1 MMIGRVPSTALPDLR
16 SALRLA
22 GPAWP
27 LVSVQ
32 ERGTAGAAARGRCAA
47 PHSAHAPARLGR
59 PSRYGRADPASAR
72 EAADTPAGHSGN
84 RLAVA
89 PSPGRQKMDVS
100 ATYRPTAGQHAD
112 CFADRAPRHREPRL
126 GVPADPG

>member
-1 MMIGRVPSTALPDLR
+1 MMIGRVPSPALSDLR

-32 ERGTAGAAARGRCAA
+32 ERGTAGAAARDRRAA
-47 PHSAHAPARLGR
+47 PRSADAPAGLGR
-59 PSRYGRADPASAR
+59 PSCHGRADPAPAR
-72 EAADTPAGHSGN
+72 EAVGTPAGHSGN

-89 PSPGRQKMDVS
+89 PSPGHQEMDVS
-100 ATYRPTAGQHAD
+100 ATDRPAAGQ
-112 CFADRAPRHREPRL
+112 
-126 GVPADPG
+126 

>member
-1 MMIGRVPSTALPDLR
+1 MMISYVPSPALPDLR

-47 PHSAHAPARLGR
+47 PDSAHAPARLGR
-59 PSRYGRADPASAR
+59 PSRHGCADPASAR

-89 PSPGRQKMDVS
+89 PSAGCQEMDVS
-100 ATYRPTAGQHAD
+100 ATDRPTAGQHAD
-112 CFADRAPRHREPRL
+112 CCTERAARHREPRL